1 MAWLIQNHDGAL
13 LVTMN
18 TSSVNKQ
25 NEAFFAD
32 LHTCFDVLDREHPMV
47 PIVLTGQGH
56 VFSAGLDFEEVFNFF
71 EGATVAETSA
81 WFLRFY
87 KTISRVLTA
96 ERMVVGAINGH
107 AYAGGAV
114 LALTCD
120 HRIGPLEGARASI
133 NEVPI
138 GIPMPCPYVEL
149 ARSRMGDREAQEWIL
164 FGREHSPSE
173 ALASGFFHQ
182 LAPNDKLLDVALAK
196 ARSLSPLARTAYV
209 ASKKTLLLPLLER
222 IERLT
227 PKTEQFVLP
236 ALLSEDGKRSR
247 ALIKATLAA
256 KKR

>member
-18 TSSVNKQ
+18 TNPVNKQ

-32 LHTCFDVLDREHPMV
+32 LHACFDTLDREHPMV
-47 PIVLTGQGH
+47 PIVLTGQGR
-56 VFSAGLDFEEVFNFF
+56 VFSAGLDFEEVFGFF
-71 EGATVAETSA
+71 ERATIAETSA
-81 WFLRFY
+81 WFARYY
-87 KTISRVLTA
+87 KTISRVLVA
-96 ERMVVGAINGH
+96 DRMVVGAINGH

-114 LALTCD
+114 LTLACD
-120 HRIGPLEGARASI
+120 HRIGPLEGARASL

-164 FGREHSPSE
+164 FGREYAPTE

-182 LAPNDKLLDVALAK
+182 LAPNDKLLDVALSK
-196 ARSLSPLARTAYV
+196 ARSIPPLARAAYV
-209 ASKKTLLLPLLER
+209 ASKKALLCPLLDQ
-222 IERLT
+222 IERMT
-227 PKTEQFVLP
+227 PHVEKFALP
-236 ALLSEDGKRSR
+236 ALLSDDGKAAR
-247 ALIKATLAA
+247 AQVKAKLAS